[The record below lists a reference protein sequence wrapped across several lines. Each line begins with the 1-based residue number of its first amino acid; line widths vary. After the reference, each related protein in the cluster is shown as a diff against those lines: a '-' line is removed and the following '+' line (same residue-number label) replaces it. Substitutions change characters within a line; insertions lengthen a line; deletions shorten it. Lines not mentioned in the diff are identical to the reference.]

1 MTNPLRLSERDEI
14 RFDVR
19 DLVRLVESTLN
30 LAIDSERTRRL
41 STAQHHLNRAIQ
53 LEHELV
59 RKQRVLANHADAIRN
74 HLTHSPRAV
83 PVPL

>member
-1 MTNPLRLSERDEI
+1 MTNALRLSTLDDVH
-14 RFDVR
+14 FDVR
-19 DLVRLVESTLN
+19 ELVRLVESTLN
-30 LAIDSERTRRL
+30 LAIDSERACRL

-59 RKQRVLANHADAIRN
+59 RKQRILANHAGGMRN
-74 HLTHSPRAV
+74 DLTHSPRAV